1 MVRPAHHGR
10 AAFDNRRTRTRRGVA
25 RSNRENP
32 AIMSDNNPE
41 LLKEGQGSR
50 IAVWTPEETE
60 QSGDQEFL
68 NRPVPLGVV
77 GLRPAQIVDRI
88 VDYREEQSQI
98 SFKVFAIGE

>member
-1 MVRPAHHGR
+1 MVRPALHGR
-10 AAFDNRRTRTRRGVA
+10 VALDNRRTPTRRGVA

-50 IAVWTPEETE
+50 IAGLTPEETE
-60 QSGDQEFL
+60 QSGDREFL

-77 GLRPAQIVDRI
+77 GRRPAQI

-98 SFKVFAIGE
+98 SFKVFAIQE

>member
-1 MVRPAHHGR
+1 MPCGR
-10 AAFDNRRTRTRRGVA
+10 RR
-25 RSNRENP
+25 
-32 AIMSDNNPE
+32 
-41 LLKEGQGSR
+41 K
-50 IAVWTPEETE
+50 TE